1 MAGFN
6 LFKRLLGESERRVRD
21 RVLAPAG
28 TRMLVVD
35 DSPTIRAV
43 LAKMLIQDG
52 YAVIKA
58 GDGESAIQIAR
69 DERPDLIFL
78 DIVLPGLN
86 GFAVLRELRRNE
98 ATKTIPIVMI
108 SGNLQATEQFYVQRF
123 GADDFMKKPFGR
135 GEVFGR
141 IQQLVESDRLP
152 RRSTVDD
159 ESAEAT
165 GYEGMEHVPDVAL
178 PDDALA
184 AHERG
189 PAADSGLQGDG
200 VADESEVP
208 SGPSVESSNV
218 EPLPA
223 SNPPVTDSRAS
234 SDGRSMSFKGS
245 SVS

>member
-6 LFKRLLGESERRVRD
+6 LFKRLLGESERRVRE
-21 RVLAPAG
+21 RVKAPAG

-58 GDGESAIQIAR
+58 GDGESAVAIAKS
-69 DERPDLIFL
+69 EMPDLVFL

-98 ATKTIPIVMI
+98 ATKHIPIVMI

-141 IQQLVESDRLP
+141 IQQLVESGRLRRRTSVDRD
-152 RRSTVDD
+152 TV
-159 ESAEAT
+159 EAS
-165 GYEGMEHVPDVAL
+165 GYDGMEHVPDVAL

-189 PAADSGLQGDG
+189 SAAGSNLDERDIAGSGRHDSGSVGRHNPAKPDVYRRE
-200 VADESEVP
+200 VAH
-208 SGPSVESSNV
+208 
-218 EPLPA
+218 
-223 SNPPVTDSRAS
+223 
-234 SDGRSMSFKGS
+234 GRSIATKGPTFP
-245 SVS
+245 